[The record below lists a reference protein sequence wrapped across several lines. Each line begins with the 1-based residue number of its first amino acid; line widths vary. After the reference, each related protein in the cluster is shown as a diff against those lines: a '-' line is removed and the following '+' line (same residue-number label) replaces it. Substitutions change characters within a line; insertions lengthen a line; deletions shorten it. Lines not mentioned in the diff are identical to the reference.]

1 MSDLLSPILV
11 TMMDEAHAY
20 VCFCS
25 LMQRLRKNFMVDGL
39 AMTKMF
45 QHLSEGLMYYDP
57 EFFAY
62 LKINQADDLLFCYR
76 WLLLEMKRE
85 FAFEDSLQ
93 VLETLWAS
101 LPPSYPPKDGL
112 QLFEV
117 KLSKPAEKSE
127 KELSQGS
134 TPRKESV
141 YAKMVSLRRRTTSR
155 DLRRILSGPS
165 ASKNQEKRSRIQSEP
180 TNDHP
185 KVEPN
190 SPKSP
195 SSQLKITDLKDFN
208 KLTASSSN
216 NSLKDSS
223 PSDDPFDHDNIGYL
237 NGNSS
242 NDNSASIGKK
252 MFKKVGKSFVKYFRN

>member
-85 FAFEDSLQ
+85 LDLNLYQGTKSTH
-93 VLETLWAS
+93 VLKANYFFKNHCKILCFLE
-101 LPPSYPPKDGL
+101 Y
-112 QLFEV
+112 FYIF
-117 KLSKPAEKSE
+117 
-127 KELSQGS
+127 SQF
-134 TPRKESV
+134 
-141 YAKMVSLRRRTTSR
+141 Y
-155 DLRRILSGPS
+155 
-165 ASKNQEKRSRIQSEP
+165 
-180 TNDHP
+180 
-185 KVEPN
+185 
-190 SPKSP
+190 
-195 SSQLKITDLKDFN
+195 
-208 KLTASSSN
+208 
-216 NSLKDSS
+216 
-223 PSDDPFDHDNIGYL
+223 
-237 NGNSS
+237 
-242 NDNSASIGKK
+242 
-252 MFKKVGKSFVKYFRN
+252 